1 MTWRKELAAFLV
13 VVVVSPAWGGAVP
26 LGNVTFSAEST
37 VRDMK
42 LTPGS
47 TVYSGDVISVAE
59 KGETRIAVTG
69 GGQAEILSNSSVRI
83 TNTAGSIQMAVEQ
96 GQASFHTAV
105 GSTMSAL
112 VADATV
118 RPVNG
123 AETSAVV
130 QSLNETHAVVAA
142 AKGALLLTTAHDGKT
157 YTLLEGQAADLTAAD
172 DTQQNGPPQ
181 PAGTRSKKKAVY
193 WTVGIVGAGVTV
205 AAYLLSRREP
215 KTPPTNLTISPSS
228 F

>member
-13 VVVVSPAWGGAVP
+13 VVAVCPAWGGAVP

-59 KGETRIAVTG
+59 KGETRIALTG

-96 GQASFHTAV
+96 G
-105 GSTMSAL
+105 
-112 VADATV
+112 
-118 RPVNG
+118 
-123 AETSAVV
+123 
-130 QSLNETHAVVAA
+130 
-142 AKGALLLTTAHDGKT
+142 
-157 YTLLEGQAADLTAAD
+157 
-172 DTQQNGPPQ
+172 
-181 PAGTRSKKKAVY
+181 
-193 WTVGIVGAGVTV
+193 
-205 AAYLLSRREP
+205 
-215 KTPPTNLTISPSS
+215 
-228 F
+228 